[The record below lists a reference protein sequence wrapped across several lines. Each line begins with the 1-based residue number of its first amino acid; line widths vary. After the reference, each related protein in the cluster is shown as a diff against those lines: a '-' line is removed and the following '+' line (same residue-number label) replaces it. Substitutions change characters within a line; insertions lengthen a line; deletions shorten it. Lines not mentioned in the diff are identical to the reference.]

1 MRVRRPMSI
10 AAAAAAVAT
19 VAAVMAGGSSAAA
32 GSSASAASAVV
43 RISPD
48 AVHAMP
54 VDRAGPPSTQT
65 CESQFKIACY
75 TPLQVQQAYN
85 TPKLYRQDIT
95 GAGQTIVI
103 VDSYGS
109 PTVRHDLAKF
119 DSTFGLPAPPSFNIV
134 QPAGKVP
141 AYKANS
147 NREGWAGETDLDIE
161 YSHAMAPGANILLVE
176 TPTSENEGTT
186 GFPQIVKAEEWVI
199 NHHYGSVISQS
210 FSATEQTFPSKQS
223 LLNLRGAYIDA
234 ARKGVTVL
242 AASGDSGAADVKF
255 NQTTYYLH
263 PVTSWPDSDPLVT
276 GVGGTQ
282 LHEPLT
288 AGAPWTS
295 TVWNDTY
302 NVPTNKYIFGNDGP
316 NPLAGGGGKSVIFA
330 RPWYQ
335 NGVSGVVG
343 GQRGVPDISMSGACN
358 GAVDMYQSFKGQTAG
373 WYPTCG
379 TSEATP
385 LFAGVVAL
393 ADQIA
398 GHPLGLINPALYQM
412 SATHRWGIVD
422 VVKGN
427 NTVSFIQNGEHTVKG
442 FAARPGYDLA
452 SGVGTVNAYYFAY
465 QLAGK
470 EPAATP

>member
-10 AAAAAAVAT
+10 AAGAAAVAMA
-19 VAAVMAGGSSAAA
+19 AAVMAGGSGAAA
-32 GSSASAASAVV
+32 GRPASAVV

-75 TPLQVQQAYN
+75 TPLQVQQAYS
-85 TPKLYRQDIT
+85 TPKLYKQDIT

-119 DSTFGLPAPPSFNIV
+119 DSTFGLPAPPAFNIV
-134 QPAGKVP
+134 QPAGQVP

-147 NREGWAGETDLDIE
+147 NREGWAGETDLDVE

-210 FSATEQTFPSKQS
+210 FSATEQTFPSRQS

-255 NQTTYYLH
+255 NGSTYYLH

-282 LHEPLT
+282 LHEPKT

-330 RPWYQ
+330 RPPYQ
-335 NGVSGVVG
+335 NGVAGVVG

-373 WYPTCG
+373 WYPICG

-398 GHPLGLINPALYQM
+398 GHPLGLINPALYRM
-412 SATHRWGIVD
+412 SAAHRWGIVD

-442 FAARPGYDLA
+442 FAAAPGYDLA